1 MLSFLNDYSEGA
13 HPRVLQAL
21 NDTNLE
27 STVGYGMDEYCGKAA
42 DRLREVFSCPGADV
56 HFLVGGTQTNLVAAA
71 AFLRPW
77 EAIIAAESGHVAVHE
92 TGAIEATGHKVYVM
106 PGEDGKLTPA
116 LIRRA
121 VADHRTGTEEHM
133 VLPRMV
139 YVSDSTEFGTIY
151 KRAELQALHEVC
163 RELGLLLYLDGAR
176 MAAALTAEGNDLQP
190 SDFARLCDAFY
201 VGGTK
206 NALLFG
212 EALIIVNDDL
222 KPFVRNVIKQ
232 RGGMLA
238 KGRLLGVQ
246 FEALFRD
253 DLWLDTARHANRM
266 AQRLS
271 NGLKV
276 LGVELHMDSPTNQI
290 FPILPNS
297 VIEVLRAGF
306 RFDFI
311 APAGDDRSVI
321 RFCTSWATPKEN
333 VDFLLYAV
341 KWQMGRGK

>member
-42 DRLREVFSCPGADV
+42 DRLRAVFACPGADV

-106 PGEDGKLTPA
+106 PGENGKLTPA

-121 VADHRTGTEEHM
+121 VADHRTGVEEHM

-139 YVSDSTEFGTIY
+139 YISDSTEFGTIY
-151 KRAELQALHEVC
+151 SRAELQALHDTC

-176 MAAALTAEGNDLQP
+176 MAAALTAEGNDVQP
-190 SDFARLCDAFY
+190 EDFAQMCDAFY

-212 EALIIVNDDL
+212 EALVIVNDDL

-253 DLWLDTARHANRM
+253 ELWLETARHANRM

-276 LGVELHMDSPTNQI
+276 LGVELYMESPTNQI

-306 RFDFI
+306 LFDFI

-333 VDFLLYAV
+333 VDFLLCAI
-341 KWQMGRGK
+341 KWQMARNN

>member
-13 HPRVLQAL
+13 HPRVMQAL
-21 NDTNLE
+21 ADTNLE
-27 STVGYGMDEYCGKAA
+27 STVGYGTDPYCRKAA
-42 DRLREVFSCPGADV
+42 AQLRRVFDCEEADV

-92 TGAIEATGHKVYVM
+92 TGAIEATGHKVYVV
-106 PGEDGKLTPA
+106 PGENGKLTPA
-116 LIRRA
+116 AIRRA
-121 VADHRTGTEEHM
+121 VADHQTGTEEHM

-151 KRAELQALHEVC
+151 QRAELKALHDTC

-176 MAAALTAEGNDLQP
+176 MAAALTAEGNDLEP
-190 SDFARLCDAFY
+190 EDFAELCDAFY

-222 KPFVRNVIKQ
+222 KPSVRNVIKQ

-253 DLWLDTARHANRM
+253 DLWLETARHANRM

-271 NGLKV
+271 DGLKL
-276 LGVELHMDSPTNQI
+276 LGVELYMESPTNQI

-297 VIEVLRAGF
+297 VVDILRAGF

-311 APAGDDRSVI
+311 APMDGDRSVV

-341 KWQMGRGK
+341 KWQMARHK

>member
-21 NDTNLE
+21 NETNLE
-27 STVGYGMDEYCGKAA
+27 STVGYGMDEYCAKAA
-42 DRLREVFSCPGADV
+42 ARLREVFACPDADV
-56 HFLVGGTQTNLVAAA
+56 HFLVGGTQTNLVSAA

-106 PGEDGKLTPA
+106 PGEGGRLTPA
-116 LIRRA
+116 AIRRA

-139 YVSDSTEFGTIY
+139 YVSDSTEYGTIY
-151 KRAELQALHEVC
+151 SRAELQALRDTC
-163 RELGLLLYLDGAR
+163 KDLGLLLYLDGAR
-176 MAAALTAEGNDLQP
+176 MAAALTAEGNDVRP
-190 SDFARLCDAFY
+190 EDFAQLCDAFY

-222 KPFVRNVIKQ
+222 KPFVRNMIKQ

-253 DLWLDTARHANRM
+253 DLWLETARHANAM
-266 AQRLS
+266 ARRLS
-271 NGLKV
+271 SGLKAF
-276 LGVELHMDSPTNQI
+276 GVELYMDSPTNQI
-290 FPILPNS
+290 FPIFPNRI
-297 VIEVLRAGF
+297 VDALRADF
-306 RFDFI
+306 LFDFI
-311 APAGDDRSVI
+311 APAEGDRSVI
-321 RFCTSWATPKEN
+321 RFCTSWATPEEN
-333 VDFLLYAV
+333 VDALLRAI
-341 KWQMGRGK
+341 KEQLSR

>member
-1 MLSFLNDYSEGA
+1 MLYFLNDYSEGA
-13 HPRVLQAL
+13 HPQVLQAL
-21 NDTNLE
+21 QDTNAE
-27 STVGYGMDEYCGKAA
+27 STVGYGKDEYCEKAA
-42 DRLREVFSCPGADV
+42 ARLREVFACPDADV

-92 TGAIEATGHKVYVM
+92 TGAIEATGHKVFIM
-106 PGEDGKLTPA
+106 PGENGKLTPE
-116 LIRRA
+116 LVRRA
-121 VADHRTGTEEHM
+121 VAEHQTGVEEHM

-151 KRAELQALHEVC
+151 TRDELQALHDAC
-163 RELGLLLYLDGAR
+163 SELGLLLYLDGAR

-190 SDFARLCDAFY
+190 EDFAELCDAFY

-212 EALIIVNDDL
+212 EALIIVRDDL

-253 DLWLDTARHANRM
+253 GLWLETARHANRM
-266 AQRLS
+266 AQRLAK
-271 NGLKV
+271 GLKV
-276 LGVELHMDSPTNQI
+276 LGVELYMESPTNQI

-297 VIEVLRAGF
+297 VVEVLRAGF
-306 RFDFI
+306 AFDFI
-311 APAGDDRSVI
+311 APADGERSVI

-333 VDFLLYAV
+333 VDFLLYAI
-341 KWQMGRGK
+341 KWQMARQK

>member
-1 MLSFLNDYSEGA
+1 MLHFRNDYSEGA

-21 NDTNLE
+21 TDTNLE
-27 STVGYGMDEYCGKAA
+27 ATDGYGVDPHCHAAA
-42 DRLREVFSCPGADV
+42 DRLREIFGCPGADV

-77 EAIIAAESGHVAVHE
+77 EAIIAADSGHVAVHE

-106 PGEDGKLTPA
+106 PGENGKLTPA

-121 VADHRTGTEEHM
+121 VADHQTGTEEHM

-151 KRAELQALHEVC
+151 SRAELQALHDVC

-176 MAAALTAEGNDLQP
+176 MAAALTAEGNDVQP
-190 SDFARLCDAFY
+190 EDFAQLCDAFY

-212 EALIIVNDDL
+212 EALVIVNPDL
-222 KPFVRNVIKQ
+222 KPFVRNMIKQ

-246 FEALFRD
+246 FEALYRD
-253 DLWLDTARHANRM
+253 DLWLETARHANTQ
-266 AQRLS
+266 AQRLAS
-271 NGLKV
+271 GLKKLDV
-276 LGVELHMDSPTNQI
+276 PLFIDSPTNQI
-290 FPILPNS
+290 FPILPNR
-297 VIEVLRAGF
+297 VVEVLRGGF
-306 RFDFI
+306 AFDFI
-311 APAGDDRSVI
+311 APMEGDRSVI

-341 KWQMGRGK
+341 KWQLREN